1 MIKCRQATLFNSEV
15 ISALLLYFKPIFDP
29 ALTKLVKGAFVSD
42 GMCVSKFRSFS
53 NACKNLGSQ
62 HP

>member
-1 MIKCRQATLFNSEV
+1 M
-15 ISALLLYFKPIFDP
+15 SAHLLYFKPIFDP
-29 ALTKLVKGAFVSD
+29 ALTKLVKGASVSD
-42 GMCVSKFRSFS
+42 GKCVSKFRSFS